1 MPIELP
7 ARRPSEPPPV
17 RRPLQSLAL
26 LGVSALLGIV
36 LLAVFIGR
44 REGVGLTE
52 LPSARPVA
60 SLGFRAEDRPDGA
73 VELVGAQDNR
83 LVARI
88 APGEGGFV
96 RGTLRGLAQARQR
109 EGLGPEQP
117 FTLTRFDNGTLALED
132 AATGRHVA
140 LEAFGATNAA
150 AFARLL
156 PGNEVQEGRGRP

>member
-7 ARRPSEPPPV
+7 ARRPSSPPPP
-17 RRPLQSLAL
+17 RRSPQSFAVLGIGAL
-26 LGVSALLGIV
+26 LGVVMLS
-36 LLAVFIGR
+36 VFIGR
-44 REGVGLTE
+44 QQGVGLTE
-52 LPSARPVA
+52 LPAGRPVA

-73 VELVGAQDNR
+73 VELMGAEDNR

-88 APGEGGFV
+88 NPGEGGFV

-109 EGLGPEQP
+109 EGLGAEQP

-132 AATGRHVA
+132 ATTGRHVA

-156 PGNEVQEGRGRP
+156 PGNETK

>member
-1 MPIELP
+1 MPIELHARPSQSPPP
-7 ARRPSEPPPV
+7 ARRSA
-17 RRPLQSLAL
+17 QSLAV
-26 LGVSALLGIV
+26 LGIGALLGGV
-36 LLAVFIGR
+36 MLAVLVGR
-44 REGVGLTE
+44 GQGVGLTE
-52 LPSARPVA
+52 LPQARAVA
-60 SLGFRAEDRPDGA
+60 TLGFRAEDRADGA
-73 VELVGAQDNR
+73 VELMGAEDNR

-109 EGLGPEQP
+109 LGLGPEQP

-156 PGNEVQEGRGRP
+156 PGNETK

>member
-1 MPIELP
+1 MPIELHAP
-7 ARRPSEPPPV
+7 RSPSPPPP
-17 RRPLQSLAL
+17 RRSLQSLAVLGVGAL
-26 LGVSALLGIV
+26 LGVV
-36 LLAVFIGR
+36 LVAVFVGR

-52 LPSARPVA
+52 LPAARAVA
-60 SLGFRAEDRPDGA
+60 SLGFRAEDRADGA
-73 VELVGAQDNR
+73 VELMGAEDNR

-88 APGEGGFV
+88 NPGEGGFV

-156 PGNEVQEGRGRP
+156 PGNETK